1 MTVMRAGLQAFVSDS
16 LRSIAVRTRR
26 AEERPSIS
34 PLLWVAA
41 GVWIASRGGTE
52 AALRCWIDGRPAV
65 TMAALGATA
74 LFGFGAA
81 VARPRGLRPVL
92 LVCALAF
99 VVALGQGLYAG
110 ASAARLEALGPREWT
125 GTVSVDPRTGAFG
138 TTVDVRLDAAPWGV
152 TAVVAWPAGA
162 GRPDYGARVRISAR
176 LRGLLRQEASGDSFR
191 LGETLRASP
200 WRVAVEGWAPG
211 PLGIVAAWRGGCLR
225 ELARMDGG
233 GPALLASMLF
243 GAPAV
248 GAAAPLLEDA
258 RTAGV
263 AWAVTSSGLHLAALI
278 LLAGRLAGLLGAGR
292 RGRAV
297 VTMGALGL
305 VAVAAGLRLS
315 LVRAALAAAASALA
329 HLAGRRRDA
338 TAALGAIV
346 LVMVLVDPPA
356 AFDVGLMLGA
366 IALAAIALYSTLARA
381 WLRPLVGTRGAG
393 ALGTS
398 LTAQCGVAPLSA
410 SLFGGVA
417 LAGPLVLVG
426 TAPMAGVAV
435 CVGMAGAVLLPVW
448 SGAGSVLLRGGS
460 AVASALGS
468 LWTAVAR
475 VPGAF
480 TAAAAVPW
488 WGWVAWGISA
498 AALWLWWPLPR
509 RAARVRL
516 VAAVAVL
523 LMAASCV
530 MPAPGSARIEVLDIG
545 QGDAILVRDG
555 THTLLV
561 DTGPDPLVL
570 RQALARAGV
579 RSLEGLVLTHAHS
592 DHIGG
597 APGLAGVA
605 RPAWIGVPDVQDA
618 AVDSLARSCASR
630 TDRVVRLR
638 RDMVWNV
645 GSATVRVLWPQ
656 GGERLLDA
664 NDTSVVLLVEMG
676 GGRALLLGDAEERAQ
691 RGVLE
696 AWSTRVD
703 MLKVAHHGSTN
714 GNVPQ
719 ALAVWRP
726 GIALISVG
734 TGNRFGHPHAVALE
748 SLAGIGARVERTDLR
763 GDLTWVGAPAAQA
776 APSSATG
783 SALAGL
789 CDNPWKGWP
798 PGRVPQEAERTV
810 PPWQPAISPISSP
823 SISSTAWKSCCS
835 SAPSGGCAIASLR
848 WPTSTS
854 TWRPSTGARPPPT
867 RSSTRRT
874 PCRS

>member
-1 MTVMRAGLQAFVSDS
+1 MTVVKARLRAFASGA
-16 LRSIAVRTRR
+16 LRSVPVRTRR

-41 GVWIASRGGTE
+41 GVWIASRAGTE

-65 TMAALGATA
+65 AMAALGATA
-74 LFGFGAA
+74 LLGFGAA
-81 VARPRGLRPVL
+81 IARPRGLRPVL
-92 LVCALAF
+92 VVCALAF
-99 VVALGQGLYAG
+99 AAALGQGLSAG
-110 ASAARLEALGPREWT
+110 ASATRLEALGPRDWT
-125 GTVSVDPRTGAFG
+125 GTVSADPRTGAFG

-152 TAVVAWPAGA
+152 TVVVAWPATA
-162 GRPDYGARVRISAR
+162 ARPDYGARVRISAR
-176 LRGLLRQEASGDSFR
+176 LRGRLRQEASADSFR
-191 LGETLRASP
+191 AGETLRASP
-200 WRVAVEGWAPG
+200 WRAAVEGWAPG
-211 PLGIVAAWRGGCLR
+211 PLGVVGAWRAGCLR

-233 GPALLASMLF
+233 GSALLASMLF
-243 GAPAV
+243 GVPAS

-278 LLAGRLAGLLGAGR
+278 LVAGRVAGLFGAGR
-292 RGRAV
+292 RGRAA
-297 VTMGALGL
+297 VTIGALGL
-305 VAVAAGLRLS
+305 VAMAAGLRVS

-329 HLAGRRRDA
+329 RLAGRRRDA

-366 IALAAIALYSTLARA
+366 VALTAIALYSTLARA
-381 WLRPLVGTRGAG
+381 WLRPVAGSAGAG

-398 LTAQCGVAPLSA
+398 LIAQCGVAPLSA
-410 SLFGGVA
+410 SLFGGIA

-426 TAPMAGVAV
+426 TAPLAGLAV
-435 CVGMAGAVLLPVW
+435 CVGMAGAVLSPVW
-448 SGAGSVLLRGGS
+448 SAAADVLLRAAA
-460 AVASALGS
+460 AVASALGA

-480 TAAAAVPW
+480 SATAAVPW
-488 WGWVAWGISA
+488 WGWVAWGVSA
-498 AALWLWWPLPR
+498 AALWSWWPLPR
-509 RAARVRL
+509 RAARVRV
-516 VAAVAVL
+516 VAAIAVL
-523 LMAASCV
+523 LTAVSCV
-530 MPAPGSARIEVLDIG
+530 MPVPGSARIEVLDIG

-555 THTLLV
+555 THALLV
-561 DTGPDPLVL
+561 DTGPDPLAL

-592 DHIGG
+592 DHTGG
-597 APGLAGVA
+597 VPGLAGVA

-638 RDMVWNV
+638 RDMVWSV

-719 ALAVWRP
+719 ALAAWRP
-726 GIALISVG
+726 AIALISVG
-734 TGNRFGHPHAVALE
+734 AGNRFGHPHAVALE
-748 SLAGIGARVERTDLR
+748 SLAEIGARVERTDLR
-763 GDLTWVGAPAAQA
+763 GDLTWAGARAAPAA
-776 APSSATG
+776 SSAATG
-783 SALAGL
+783 STMAGL
-789 CDNPWKGWP
+789 CDNPGEGRP
-798 PGRVPQEAERTV
+798 PGRVPHEAERTV
-810 PPWQPAISPISSP
+810 PQWQPAISPISSP
-823 SISSTAWKSCCS
+823 SISSTARKSCCS
-835 SAPSGGCAIASLR
+835 SAPSGACATASLR

-854 TWRPSTGARPPPT
+854 TWRLSTGARPPPT

-874 PCRS
+874 RCRS